1 MNSRGLL
8 TLIVFIAALLR
19 FWNLGAWPVF
29 MDEDIYTWGAHS
41 LQSMGL
47 AEAFRT
53 AYWGKSPFP
62 LYLQGLL
69 GIASGDTLLAGRT
82 LSAVSGCAT
91 TALCFFL
98 GRRIGDE
105 RQGLVAAGLYALSP
119 LAVLHE
125 RMALLDAPMTT
136 CLLAGMLCSWESIE
150 KRSWMWT
157 ALAFVAGGLAV
168 QFKVPG
174 VAAAAMPWL
183 ILLTYDG
190 VTSKRIAIA
199 SVTSAGP
206 ILSYSALMLSPLGQ
220 GLAAQSAEL
229 RQSPSWEL
237 LGANLLT
244 LQDTAVS
251 YLPAGLWLV
260 ALAGAALLLYRRP
273 RTAAVFLLSIVCLS
287 LPWLILSRFTP
298 SRYYLPSLPFVC
310 SLAAV
315 AMVAASGNAAR
326 NWRGGA
332 GIAAAGIS
340 VMIAAFSG
348 AASVRLVLDHAQ
360 AHFSGQDDWQ
370 YRSGWPSGY
379 GYAEAARYIAEN
391 VEPGARVAY
400 AIDIR
405 HAVGMQLLWPPAAGV
420 VSLGLVRLDESAA
433 LGESPGVYLVVD
445 DGNKPSGRRLRWIL
459 DSQPRFREVA
469 RFHRPGA
476 ESGTYVLRSA
486 DSE

>member
-237 LGANLLT
+237 LGANL
-244 LQDTAVS
+244 
-251 YLPAGLWLV
+251 
-260 ALAGAALLLYRRP
+260 
-273 RTAAVFLLSIVCLS
+273 CC
-287 LPWLILSRFTP
+287 P
-298 SRYYLPSLPFVC
+298 S
-310 SLAAV
+310 
-315 AMVAASGNAAR
+315 
-326 NWRGGA
+326 
-332 GIAAAGIS
+332 
-340 VMIAAFSG
+340 
-348 AASVRLVLDHAQ
+348 
-360 AHFSGQDDWQ
+360 
-370 YRSGWPSGY
+370 
-379 GYAEAARYIAEN
+379 
-391 VEPGARVAY
+391 
-400 AIDIR
+400 
-405 HAVGMQLLWPPAAGV
+405 
-420 VSLGLVRLDESAA
+420 SA
-433 LGESPGVYLVVD
+433 
-445 DGNKPSGRRLRWIL
+445 
-459 DSQPRFREVA
+459 
-469 RFHRPGA
+469 
-476 ESGTYVLRSA
+476 
-486 DSE
+486 